1 MPDTSA
7 HADAHV
13 VVFSSI
19 NEDLTLRLPQL
30 PSRGSTTLSTH
41 SARSLGGKGA
51 NTAVAASKAAAGSI
65 PVSLIC
71 AIGDDP
77 TGALLLEQLRAEHG
91 VDVSRVARVPYSETG
106 RAVILVDDGG
116 ENCIVVNSGANS
128 LLKLDNQLVFEGL
141 KTVLGMHLEIP
152 MDVVCKA
159 AEFVKRCDPQGFVI
173 LNASPVPS
181 DSTLLDHILQSVDL
195 LILNEGEAR
204 ALARPN
210 GVSVAEEVV
219 TILDS
224 LPVEKGRIDII
235 VTMGAKGALLLKR
248 NGEVV
253 RVNAVALN
261 PDQVIDTTG
270 AGDCL
275 TGYVCAGIAG
285 GQGIAD
291 ALRIAVAASALCVQ
305 RDGAAEAM
313 PTKTEVDE
321 LRKNQCN

>member
-1 MPDTSA
+1 MPDTDSL
-7 HADAHV
+7 ADAHV

-19 NEDLTLRLPQL
+19 NEDLTLRLPHL

-71 AIGDDP
+71 AVGDDP

-91 VDVSRVARVPYSETG
+91 VDVSRVAQVPRSETG

-128 LLKLDNQLVFEGL
+128 HLKLDNRLIFEGL
-141 KTVLGMHLEIP
+141 RTVIGMHLEIALN
-152 MDVVCKA
+152 VVCEA
-159 AEFVKRCDPQGFVI
+159 AEFVKRSQPQGFVV

-181 DSTLLDHILQSVDL
+181 DRTLLDRILQSVDL

-204 ALARPN
+204 ELAKPN
-210 GVSVAEEVV
+210 GGSEAEKAV
-219 TILDS
+219 TILES
-224 LPVEKGRIDII
+224 LAVEKGKIDII
-235 VTMGAKGALLLKR
+235 LTMGAKGALLLKR

-253 RVNAVALN
+253 RVNAVAVN

-275 TGYVCAGIAG
+275 TGYVCAGIAE
-285 GQGIAD
+285 GQDMAD

-313 PTKTEVDE
+313 PTRTEVHE
-321 LRKNQCN
+321 LCTKLLS

>member
-1 MPDTSA
+1 MSDTNA

-51 NTAVAASKAAAGSI
+51 NTAVAALKAAGGSI

-71 AIGDDP
+71 AVGDDP
-77 TGALLLEQLRAEHG
+77 TGALLLEQLRGEHG
-91 VDVSRVARVPYSETG
+91 VDVSRVAQVPHSETG

-116 ENCIVVNSGANS
+116 ENCIIVNSGANS
-128 LLKLDNQLVFEGL
+128 LLKLDNRLIYEGL
-141 KTVLGMHLEIP
+141 KIVLGMHLEIALNI
-152 MDVVCKA
+152 VCEA
-159 AEFVKRCDPQGFVI
+159 AEFVKRSQPQGFVI
-173 LNASPVPS
+173 LNASPVPP
-181 DSTLLDHILQSVDL
+181 DRTLLDRILQSVDL

-210 GVSVAEEVV
+210 GDSEAEEVV
-219 TILDS
+219 TILNS
-224 LPVEKGRIDII
+224 LPVERGKTDII

-248 NGEVV
+248 DGEVM
-253 RVNAVALN
+253 RVNAVVVN

-285 GQGIAD
+285 GQDIAD

-321 LRKNQCN
+321 LCKKQCC